1 MQVALRDNSEQ
12 GNDYLAIARRNRGW
26 ILGPL
31 FASLTLSVVVAYWL
45 PDTFRSKATARVQ
58 LRSDLPPLSETV
70 VNEQAHSMMS
80 VLVLSRMGAQ
90 SIIQTYG
97 LYPKDLTLLPLEE
110 VIENLKRNV
119 HVGRVESIDA
129 GVGRA
134 WAFSIS
140 FDYSDRFKAQRVVT
154 DLASRLTLVNRDTV
168 RGASSAPASQA
179 SPDREALDSAA
190 KNLEASEDKI
200 AEFKSSNEGKL
211 PGQAASNQEAM
222 SALRMGLTKVQGDIA
237 RVSSELA
244 DLRVALATQQEKRRG
259 LKDIVA
265 VPEAEKVENLRLAAY
280 DTQILAIEEQIKALK
295 VQYTDNFPDVKSARE
310 RVERIKHDRDAL
322 VQEEAAKGSAV
333 KQRSEADLAK
343 TGSIVD
349 TEIARLQSQ
358 VGVKTG
364 ELEKL
369 NRDSLDSDR
378 NIQAI
383 LAKAAG
389 STDLEKKYAE
399 LLADRD
405 SKKSKHEEERIRFEA
420 AAAARPIPAAVEGRP
435 GAVFDLLD
443 TASLP
448 VAPIEPNR
456 LMIVG
461 TGSVLGLVTGLVVA
475 GMREVN
481 GRALRNLYGI
491 EKDRPIGR
499 TARIV
504 WPVAIV
510 IGAGAMA
517 ASVIRYYAARV

>member
-1 MQVALRDNSEQ
+1 
-12 GNDYLAIARRNRGW
+12 
-26 ILGPL
+26 
-31 FASLTLSVVVAYWL
+31 
-45 PDTFRSKATARVQ
+45 
-58 LRSDLPPLSETV
+58 
-70 VNEQAHSMMS
+70 
-80 VLVLSRMGAQ
+80 
-90 SIIQTYG
+90 
-97 LYPKDLTLLPLEE
+97 
-110 VIENLKRNV
+110 
-119 HVGRVESIDA
+119 
-129 GVGRA
+129 
-134 WAFSIS
+134 
-140 FDYSDRFKAQRVVT
+140 
-154 DLASRLTLVNRDTV
+154 
-168 RGASSAPASQA
+168 
-179 SPDREALDSAA
+179 
-190 KNLEASEDKI
+190 
-200 AEFKSSNEGKL
+200 
-211 PGQAASNQEAM
+211 
-222 SALRMGLTKVQGDIA
+222 MGLTKVQGDIA

-358 VGVKTG
+358 VDVKTG